1 MFQIIRTLLTL
12 DALNVIDD
20 YRAVFDVDYYK
31 THRQTYIRR
40 MYLEA
45 TFRSNSFYKEIIPY
59 YKDQLTL
66 LFKLRVFTSVIK
78 NKIFD
83 LFK

>member
-1 MFQIIRTLLTL
+1 M
-12 DALNVIDD
+12 
-20 YRAVFDVDYYK
+20 
-31 THRQTYIRR
+31 
-40 MYLEA
+40 A